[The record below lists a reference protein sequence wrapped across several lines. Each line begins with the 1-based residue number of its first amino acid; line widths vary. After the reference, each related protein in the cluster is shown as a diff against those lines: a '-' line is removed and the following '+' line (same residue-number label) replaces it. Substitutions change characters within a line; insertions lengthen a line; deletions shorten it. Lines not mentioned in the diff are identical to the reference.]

1 MRELAT
7 GTRARCFHFVFF
19 PGKSRRGSFH
29 ATRGPSI
36 HAARRC
42 SIGFGAD
49 FHLATQ
55 VVWDAYNSFG
65 VRIVESRTLT
75 AVYRVFFV
83 ARMCHGLVVSRN
95 LRSAGVSKTCRVC
108 SPRAGWGE
116 FVIMAMFHGVPT
128 VDNCTEVSQW
138 IVTESGADSRAEL
151 HLLCW
156 KAGCD
161 MGGADE

>member
-1 MRELAT
+1 MRALAT
-7 GTRARCFHFVFF
+7 GTRARCFYLVSF
-19 PGKSRRGSFH
+19 PGKLRRGIFH
-29 ATRGPSI
+29 ATRWPSI

-49 FHLATQ
+49 FHLVTQ
-55 VVWDAYNSFG
+55 VVWDACNSFS

-83 ARMCHGLVVSRN
+83 ARMCRSLVVSRN
-95 LRSAGVSKTCRVC
+95 LRPARVSRTCRVC
-108 SPRAGWGE
+108 SPRAGRGE

-138 IVTESGADSRAEL
+138 IVTESSADSRAEL